1 MCGKSAIIFWPG
13 EQRKSLDDIRRLQK
27 SAMPEGLNVHKRVW
41 WGGPVS
47 KSKFSFRKYKHY
59 KEFFSMNWNEFV
71 INTLQ

>member
-47 KSKFSFRKYKHY
+47 KFNFG
-59 KEFFSMNWNEFV
+59 
-71 INTLQ
+71 NTSLTKNSLLWIEMY